1 MNVARLVGMDTRPRA
16 WGWVGRLQPRTFDRL
31 LVGMLLLVGLINAF
45 LDLRFAERELRLP
58 LGAPTGMAIPFFVG
72 LALLLVQVVP
82 LLWRRSHP
90 SLVLL
95 LVAAAFGARVLLSF
109 NPGIAGFGLLV
120 AMYSVAAYEVGV
132 RRLFFLVVA
141 GAGFVAGFVVFGVTG
156 NPRSFAITVPSLF
169 FVAAWLI
176 GDYLQTRRAYVSQ
189 LEERAAR
196 LERERDQDR
205 RLAAD
210 EERTRI
216 ARELHDVVAHDVSVI
231 AIQAG
236 AARAVQSTRP
246 EAAAQALGL
255 IETTARETLIE
266 LNRLLGVLRGG
277 NGATADR
284 RPQPGIGQLP
294 GLVEELRAA
303 GLEVDA
309 RVEGETRPLP
319 PAIDLSAYR
328 IVQEA
333 TTNVLKHARAR
344 RVDIRVQYTETMLAL
359 DIRDDGPGNGAD
371 PASSSGHGL
380 IGMRERVA
388 LFGGRLHAG
397 RNRAGGFSVHARL
410 PLDQNLPSPSEPQI
424 PPPLGEGRVGA

>member
-1 MNVARLVGMDTRPRA
+1 METRPRA
-16 WGWVGRLQPRTFDRL
+16 WGWIGRLQPRTFDRL
-31 LVGMLLLVGLINAF
+31 LVGVLLLLGLINTL
-45 LDLRFAERELRLP
+45 LDLRFADRGLRLP
-58 LGAPTGMAIPFFVG
+58 SGAPAGTAILIFVG
-72 LALLLVQVVP
+72 LALLLLQVVP

-90 SLVLL
+90 SFVLL
-95 LVAAAFGARVLLSF
+95 LVAGAFGARVLLGF

-132 RRLFFLVVA
+132 RRVFFLVVA
-141 GAGFVAGFVVFGVTG
+141 GLGFVAGFVAFVITG
-156 NPRSFAITVPSLF
+156 NPRSFAITVPSVF

-176 GDYLQTRRAYVSQ
+176 GDYLRTRRAYVAQ

-205 RLAAD
+205 QLAAD
-210 EERTRI
+210 EERSRI

-236 AARAVQSTRP
+236 AARAVQATRP

-266 LNRLLGVLRGG
+266 LNRLLGVLRGS
-277 NGATADR
+277 NGASPDR
-284 RPQPGIGQLP
+284 SPQPGIGQLA

-309 RVEGETRPLP
+309 RVDGEPRSLP
-319 PAIDLSAYR
+319 PALDLSAYR

-333 TTNVLKHARAR
+333 TTNVLKHAGAR
-344 RVDIRVQYTETMLAL
+344 RVDIRVHYTETMLAL
-359 DIRDDGPGNGAD
+359 DVRDDGAGDGSD
-371 PASSSGHGL
+371 SASSSGHGL

-388 LFGGRLHAG
+388 VFGGELRAG
-397 RNRAGGFSVHARL
+397 RDPAGGFSVHARL
-410 PLDQNLPSPSEPQI
+410 PIDSTHSP
-424 PPPLGEGRVGA
+424 LRGEGRGGG

>member
-1 MNVARLVGMDTRPRA
+1 MDTRPRA
-16 WGWVGRLQPRTFDRL
+16 WGWIGRLQPRTFDRL
-31 LVGMLLLVGLINAF
+31 LVGFLLAIGLINAI
-45 LDLRFAERELRLP
+45 LDLRFAERELPFP
-58 LGAPTGMAIPFFVG
+58 LGAPTGMAIPFLVG
-72 LALLLVQVVP
+72 FALLLVQVFP

-95 LVAAAFGARVLLSF
+95 LVAAAFAARVLLGF

-120 AMYSVAAYEVGV
+120 AMYSVAAYDVGV
-132 RRLFFLVVA
+132 RRLLFLLVA
-141 GAGFVAGFVVFGVTG
+141 GVGFIAGFVAFAVTG
-156 NPRSFAITVPSLF
+156 NPRSFAITVPSLI

-176 GDYLQTRRAYVSQ
+176 GDYLRTRRAYVSQ

-236 AARAVQSTRP
+236 AARAVQSTKP

-266 LNRLLGVLRGG
+266 LNRLLGVLRSG
-277 NGATADR
+277 NGATPDR
-284 RPQPGIGQLP
+284 SPQPGIGQLAS
-294 GLVEELRAA
+294 LVEGLRAA
-303 GLEVDA
+303 GLVVDA
-309 RVEGETRPLP
+309 RVDGEPQPLP
-319 PAIDLSAYR
+319 PAVDLSAYR

-344 RVDIRVQYTETMLAL
+344 RVDIRVHYTAAMLAL
-359 DIRDDGPGNGAD
+359 DIRDDGPGDGTD
-371 PASSSGHGL
+371 SASSSGHGL

-388 LFGGRLHAG
+388 LFGGELRAG
-397 RNRAGGFSVHARL
+397 RDPAGGFSVHARL
-410 PLDQNLPSPSEPQI
+410 PLDQNP
-424 PPPLGEGRVGA
+424 

>member
-1 MNVARLVGMDTRPRA
+1 VETGARG
-16 WGWVGRLQPRTFDRL
+16 WGWIGRLQPRTFDRL
-31 LVGMLLLVGLINAF
+31 LVGVLLLFGLVNAL
-45 LDLRFAERELRLP
+45 LDLRFAEREP
-58 LGAPTGMAIPFFVG
+58 AYPFGRSSGLAVSVVVG
-72 LALLLVQVVP
+72 LALLLVQVLP
-82 LLWRRSHP
+82 LLWRRRYP
-90 SLVLL
+90 SVVLL
-95 LVAAAFGARVLLSF
+95 LVGGAFAARVLLGFS
-109 NPGIAGFGLLV
+109 PGIAGFGLLV
-120 AMYSVAAYEVGV
+120 AMYSVAAYEVRA
-132 RRLFFLVVA
+132 RRVVFLVVA
-141 GAGFVAGFVVFGVTG
+141 GLGFIAGFIIFGVTG

-176 GDYLQTRRAYVSQ
+176 GDYLRTRRAYVAQ

-236 AARAVQSTRP
+236 AARAVQASKP

-277 NGATADR
+277 NGASPDR
-284 RPQPGIGQLP
+284 SPQPGISQLA
-294 GLVEELRAA
+294 GLVEKLRAA

-309 RVEGETRPLP
+309 RVEGESRPLP
-319 PAIDLSAYR
+319 PALDLSAYR
-328 IVQEA
+328 ILQEA

-344 RVDIRVQYTETMLAL
+344 RVDIRVQYAEGMLAL
-359 DIRDDGPGNGAD
+359 DVRDDGAGDWQSFN
-371 PASSSGHGL
+371 SSSGHGL
-380 IGMRERVA
+380 IGMQERVA
-388 LFGGRLHAG
+388 LFGGQFRAG
-397 RNRAGGFSVHARL
+397 RDPAGGFSVHARL
-410 PLDQNLPSPSEPQI
+410 PLEPA
-424 PPPLGEGRVGA
+424 P

>member
-1 MNVARLVGMDTRPRA
+1 MASLAPRILSRLDVATLVGMGTRPRG
-16 WGWVGRLQPRTFDRL
+16 WGWIGRLHPRTFDRL
-31 LVGMLLLVGLINAF
+31 LVCILFLLGLTSF
-45 LDLRFAERELRLP
+45 LDLRFGDPRLP
-58 LGAPTGMAIPFFVG
+58 LGNPGGLSNALVVG
-72 LALLLVQVVP
+72 LVLLLIQVIP

-95 LVAAAFGARVLLSF
+95 VVAGAFGAKILLGF
-109 NPGIAGFGLLV
+109 NPGVAGIGLLV
-120 AMYSVAAYEVGV
+120 AMYSVAAYDVGA
-132 RRLFFLVVA
+132 RRLFFLVIA
-141 GAGFVAGFVVFGVTG
+141 GLGFVAGFVVFGVTG
-156 NPRSFAITVPSLF
+156 NPRSFAVTVPSLF

-176 GDYLQTRRAYVSQ
+176 GDYLRTRRAYVAQ

-196 LERERDQDR
+196 LERARDQDR

-236 AARAVQSTRP
+236 AARAVHATKP

-255 IETTARETLIE
+255 IETTARETLVE
-266 LNRLLGVLRGG
+266 LNRLLGVLRSG
-277 NGATADR
+277 NGASPDR
-284 RPQPGIGQLP
+284 SPQPGIGQLA
-294 GLVEELRAA
+294 GLVEGLRAA

-309 RVEGETRPLP
+309 RVDGEPRPLP
-319 PAIDLSAYR
+319 PAADLSAYR

-344 RVDIRVQYTETMLAL
+344 RVDIRVRYAETMLGL
-359 DIRDDGPGNGAD
+359 DIRDDGAGDGGD

-388 LFGGRLHAG
+388 LFGGKFHAG
-397 RNRAGGFSVHARL
+397 RSRAGGFSVHARL
-410 PLDQNLPSPSEPQI
+410 NIPSPS
-424 PPPLGEGRVGA
+424 GGAW

>member
-1 MNVARLVGMDTRPRA
+1 METRPRG
-16 WGWVGRLQPRTFDRL
+16 WGWIARLQPRIFDRL
-31 LVGMLLLVGLINAF
+31 LVGFLLSFGLINAI
-45 LDLRFAERELRLP
+45 LDLRFAERELRFP
-58 LGAPTGMAIPFFVG
+58 LGAPTGMAIPFLIG

-90 SLVLL
+90 SVVLL
-95 LVAAAFGARVLLSF
+95 LVAAAFAARVLLGF

-120 AMYSVAAYEVGV
+120 AMYSVAAYEWGV
-132 RRLFFLVVA
+132 RRLVFLVVA
-141 GAGFVAGFVVFGVTG
+141 GLGFIAGFVVFGVTG

-176 GDYLQTRRAYVSQ
+176 GDYLRTRRAYVAQ

-236 AARAVQSTRP
+236 AARAVQATRP

-266 LNRLLGVLRGG
+266 LNRLLGVLRAN

-284 RPQPGIGQLP
+284 RPQPGISQLP

-309 RVEGETRPLP
+309 RVEGEARPLS
-319 PAIDLSAYR
+319 PAVDLSAYR
-328 IVQEA
+328 ILQEA

-344 RVDIRVQYTETMLAL
+344 RVDIRVRYAETMLAL
-359 DIRDDGPGNGAD
+359 DVRDDGAGDGRD
-371 PASSSGHGL
+371 PAASSGHGL
-380 IGMRERVA
+380 IGMRERVT
-388 LFGGRLHAG
+388 LFGGKLHAG

-410 PLDQNLPSPSEPQI
+410 PLTPSPDA
-424 PPPLGEGRVGA
+424 G

>member
-1 MNVARLVGMDTRPRA
+1 
-16 WGWVGRLQPRTFDRL
+16 LQPRTFDRL
-31 LVGMLLLVGLINAF
+31 LVGVLLLFGLINAL
-45 LDLRFAERELRLP
+45 LDLRFAEREP
-58 LGAPTGMAIPFFVG
+58 AYPFGRPPGLAVSVVVG
-72 LALLLVQVVP
+72 LALLLVQVLP

-95 LVAAAFGARVLLSF
+95 LVGGAFAARVLLGFS
-109 NPGIAGFGLLV
+109 PGIAGFGLLV
-120 AMYSVAAYEVGV
+120 AMYSVAAYEVRA
-132 RRLFFLVVA
+132 RRLVFLVAA
-141 GAGFVAGFVVFGVTG
+141 GLGFVAGFIVFGVTG

-176 GDYLQTRRAYVSQ
+176 GDYLRTRRAYVAQ

-236 AARAVQSTRP
+236 AARAVQASKP

-277 NGATADR
+277 NGATPDR
-284 RPQPGIGQLP
+284 SPQPGIGQLA
-294 GLVEELRAA
+294 GLVEQLRAA

-309 RVEGETRPLP
+309 RVEGEAGPLP
-319 PAIDLSAYR
+319 PALDLSAYR
-328 IVQEA
+328 ILQEA

-344 RVDIRVQYTETMLAL
+344 RIDIRVRYSETMLAL
-359 DIRDDGPGNGAD
+359 DIRDDGAGDSRNVN
-371 PASSSGHGL
+371 SSSGHGL

-388 LFGGRLHAG
+388 LFGGKFHAG

-410 PLDQNLPSPSEPQI
+410 PLKPAP
-424 PPPLGEGRVGA
+424 

>member
-1 MNVARLVGMDTRPRA
+1 VETGARG
-16 WGWVGRLQPRTFDRL
+16 WGWIGRLRPRTFDRV
-31 LVGMLLLVGLINAF
+31 LVVGLF
-45 LDLRFAERELRLP
+45 LIGLTSFIDLRLGDRPLP
-58 LGAPTGMAIPFFVG
+58 LPGRIPGGAVSVVIIG
-72 LALLLVQVVP
+72 LVLLLVQVIP

-95 LVAAAFGARVLLSF
+95 LVAGAFAARELVGF
-109 NPGIAGFGLLV
+109 NAGIAGLGLLV
-120 AMYSVAAYEVGV
+120 AMYSVAAYEQRA

-141 GAGFVAGFVVFGVTG
+141 GLGFVAGFVVFGVTG

-176 GDYLQTRRAYVSQ
+176 GDYLRTRRAYVGQ

-236 AARAVQSTRP
+236 AARSVQASKP
-246 EAAAQALGL
+246 EAAAKALGL

-266 LNRLLGVLRGG
+266 LNRLLGVLRGS

-284 RPQPGIGQLP
+284 SPQPGIGQLA

-309 RVEGETRPLP
+309 RVDGEAGPLP
-319 PAIDLSAYR
+319 PALDLSAYR
-328 IVQEA
+328 ILQEA

-344 RVDIRVQYTETMLAL
+344 RVDIRVHYSPTMLAL
-359 DIRDDGPGNGAD
+359 DVRDDGAGHGAD
-371 PASSSGHGL
+371 PASSAGHGL

-388 LFGGRLHAG
+388 LFGGELRAG
-397 RNRAGGFSVHARL
+397 RDPAGGFSVHARL
-410 PLDQNLPSPSEPQI
+410 PIDSS
-424 PPPLGEGRVGA
+424 GR

>member
-1 MNVARLVGMDTRPRA
+1 MDTRPRA
-16 WGWVGRLQPRTFDRL
+16 WAWIGRLHPRMFDRL
-31 LVGMLLLVGLINAF
+31 LVGVLFLLGLTSF
-45 LDLRFAERELRLP
+45 LELRFGDRSLP
-58 LGAPTGMAIPFFVG
+58 LGIPGGLGSAIFIG
-72 LALLLVQVVP
+72 LVLLLLQVAP

-95 LVAAAFGARVLLSF
+95 VVAAAFGLKILLGF
-109 NPGIAGFGLLV
+109 NPGIAGVGLLV
-120 AMYSVAAYEVGV
+120 AMYSVAAYEFGV
-132 RRLFFLVVA
+132 RRLVFLVAA
-141 GAGFVAGFVVFGVTG
+141 GLFFVAGFVVFGVTG

-169 FVAAWLI
+169 FVTAWLI
-176 GDYLQTRRAYVSQ
+176 GDYLRTRRAYVAQ
-189 LEERAAR
+189 LEDRAAR

-236 AARAVQSTRP
+236 AARAVQATRP

-255 IETTARETLIE
+255 IETTARDTLIE
-266 LNRLLGVLRGG
+266 LNRLLGVLRAS
-277 NGATADR
+277 NGAAPDR
-284 RPQPGIGQLP
+284 RPQPGIGQLA

-309 RVEGETRPLP
+309 RVEGEARPLP
-319 PAIDLSAYR
+319 PAVDLSAYR

-344 RVDIRVQYTETMLAL
+344 RVDIRVHYAETMLAL
-359 DIRDDGPGNGAD
+359 DIRDDGADNGAD

-388 LFGGRLHAG
+388 LFGGELRAG
-397 RNRAGGFSVHARL
+397 RNPAGGFSVHARL
-410 PLDQNLPSPSEPQI
+410 PLEIPSPSNTPS
-424 PPPLGEGRVGA
+424 PLAGEGRGGG

>member
-1 MNVARLVGMDTRPRA
+1 MASFARRIRRRRDVVTLVAMETRPRG
-16 WGWVGRLQPRTFDRL
+16 WGWIGRLQPRIFDRL
-31 LVGMLLLVGLINAF
+31 LVGFLLSIGLINAI
-45 LDLRFAERELRLP
+45 LDLRFAERELRFP
-58 LGAPTGMAIPFFVG
+58 LGAPTGMAIPFLVG

-90 SLVLL
+90 SVVLL
-95 LVAAAFGARVLLSF
+95 LVAAAFAARVLLGF

-120 AMYSVAAYEVGV
+120 AMYSVAAYEWGV
-132 RRLFFLVVA
+132 RRLVFLVVA
-141 GAGFVAGFVVFGVTG
+141 GMGFIAGFVVFGVTG

-176 GDYLQTRRAYVSQ
+176 GDYLRTRRAYVAQ

-236 AARAVQSTRP
+236 AARAVQATRP

-266 LNRLLGVLRGG
+266 LNRLLGVLRAN

-284 RPQPGIGQLP
+284 RPQPGISQLP

-309 RVEGETRPLP
+309 RVEGEARPLS
-319 PAIDLSAYR
+319 PAVDLSAYR
-328 IVQEA
+328 ILQEA

-344 RVDIRVQYTETMLAL
+344 RVDIRVRYAETMLAL
-359 DIRDDGPGNGAD
+359 DVRDDGAGDGRD
-371 PASSSGHGL
+371 PTASSGHGL

-388 LFGGRLHAG
+388 LFGGKLHAG

-410 PLDQNLPSPSEPQI
+410 PLTPSPDA
-424 PPPLGEGRVGA
+424 G

>member
-1 MNVARLVGMDTRPRA
+1 MEAPTRA
-16 WGWVGRLQPRTFDRL
+16 WGWVGRLRPRTFDRL
-31 LVGMLLLVGLINAF
+31 LVAILFLLGLTSF
-45 LDLRFAERELRLP
+45 VDLRFGDRPLP
-58 LGAPTGMAIPFFVG
+58 LPVGTPGGAVTVVMVG
-72 LALLLVQVVP
+72 LLLLLLQVVP
-82 LLWRRSHP
+82 LLWRRRYP

-95 LVAAAFGARVLLSF
+95 LVAVAFGAKVLLGF
-109 NPGIAGFGLLV
+109 NPGVAGLGLLV
-120 AMYSVAAYEVGV
+120 AMYSVAAYEVGA
-132 RRLFFLVVA
+132 RRLVFLVVA
-141 GAGFVAGFVVFGVTG
+141 GLGFVAGFVVFGVTG

-176 GDYLQTRRAYVSQ
+176 GDYLRTRRAYVAQ

-236 AARAVQSTRP
+236 AARAVQLSKP
-246 EAAAQALGL
+246 EAAAKALGL

-266 LNRLLGVLRGG
+266 LNRLLGVLRSS
-277 NGATADR
+277 NGATPDR
-284 RPQPGIGQLP
+284 SPQPGIDQLP

-309 RVEGETRPLP
+309 RVDGAAQPLP
-319 PAIDLSAYR
+319 PALDLSAYR
-328 IVQEA
+328 ILQEA
-333 TTNVLKHARAR
+333 TTNVLKHARAH
-344 RVDIRVQYTETMLAL
+344 RVDIRIHYSATMLAL
-359 DIRDDGPGNGAD
+359 DVRDDGAGGGAD
-371 PASSSGHGL
+371 PAASSGHGL

-388 LFGGRLHAG
+388 LFGGKLHAG

-410 PLDQNLPSPSEPQI
+410 PLQPTP
-424 PPPLGEGRVGA
+424 

>member
-1 MNVARLVGMDTRPRA
+1 MEAPTRA
-16 WGWVGRLQPRTFDRL
+16 WGWVGRLRPRTFDRL
-31 LVGMLLLVGLINAF
+31 LVAILFLLGLTSFI
-45 LDLRFAERELRLP
+45 DLRFGDRPLP
-58 LGAPTGMAIPFFVG
+58 LPVGTPGGAVTVVMVG
-72 LALLLVQVVP
+72 LLLLLLQVVP
-82 LLWRRSHP
+82 LLWRRRYP

-95 LVAAAFGARVLLSF
+95 LVAVAFGAKVLLGF
-109 NPGIAGFGLLV
+109 NPGVAGLGLLV
-120 AMYSVAAYEVGV
+120 AMYSVAAYEVGA
-132 RRLFFLVVA
+132 RRLVFLVVA
-141 GAGFVAGFVVFGVTG
+141 GLGFVAGFVVFGVTG

-176 GDYLQTRRAYVSQ
+176 GDYLRTRRAYVAQ

-236 AARAVQSTRP
+236 AARAVQLSKP
-246 EAAAQALGL
+246 EAAAKALGL

-266 LNRLLGVLRGG
+266 LNRLLGVLRSS
-277 NGATADR
+277 NGATPDR
-284 RPQPGIGQLP
+284 SPQPGIDQLP

-309 RVEGETRPLP
+309 RVDGAAQPLP
-319 PAIDLSAYR
+319 PALDLSAYR
-328 IVQEA
+328 ILQEA
-333 TTNVLKHARAR
+333 TTNVLKHARAH
-344 RVDIRVQYTETMLAL
+344 RVDIRIHYSATMLAL
-359 DIRDDGPGNGAD
+359 DVRDDGAGGGAD
-371 PASSSGHGL
+371 PAASSGHGL

-388 LFGGRLHAG
+388 LFGGKLHAG

-410 PLDQNLPSPSEPQI
+410 PLQPTP
-424 PPPLGEGRVGA
+424 

>member
-1 MNVARLVGMDTRPRA
+1 MDVVTLVAMGTRPSG
-16 WGWVGRLQPRTFDRL
+16 WGWIGRLQPRTFDRL
-31 LVGMLLLVGLINAF
+31 LVGFLLLVGLINAI
-45 LDLRFAERELRLP
+45 LDLRFAERDRFQF
-58 LGAPTGMAIPFFVG
+58 GSPTGLAIPFLVG
-72 LALLLVQVVP
+72 FALLLVQVVP

-95 LVAAAFGARVLLSF
+95 LVAAAFAARLLLGF

-120 AMYSVAAYEVGV
+120 AMYSVAAYEDRA
-132 RRLFFLVVA
+132 RRLFFLVAA
-141 GAGFVAGFVVFGVTG
+141 GVGFGAGFVVFAVTG
-156 NPRSFAITVPSLF
+156 NPRSFAITVPSLI

-176 GDYLQTRRAYVSQ
+176 GDYLRTRRAYVAE

-236 AARAVQSTRP
+236 AARAVQATRP

-266 LNRLLGVLRGG
+266 LNRLLGVLRSG
-277 NGATADR
+277 NGATPDR
-284 RPQPGIGQLP
+284 SPQPGIGQLST
-294 GLVEELRAA
+294 LVEGLRAA

-309 RVEGETRPLP
+309 RVDGEPRPLP
-319 PAIDLSAYR
+319 PAVDLSAYR

-344 RVDIRVQYTETMLAL
+344 RVDIRVHYSETMLGL
-359 DIRDDGPGNGAD
+359 DIRDDGAGDESD
-371 PASSSGHGL
+371 PAASSGHGL

-388 LFGGRLHAG
+388 LFGGKFHAG

-410 PLDQNLPSPSEPQI
+410 NIPSPSGGGQ
-424 PPPLGEGRVGA
+424 GGG

>member
-1 MNVARLVGMDTRPRA
+1 VETGARG
-16 WGWVGRLQPRTFDRL
+16 WGWIGRLQPRTFDRL
-31 LVGMLLLVGLINAF
+31 LVGFLLSIGLINAI
-45 LDLRFAERELRLP
+45 LDLRFAERVLRFP
-58 LGAPTGMAIPFFVG
+58 LGAPTGMAIPFLVG
-72 LALLLVQVVP
+72 LSLLLVQVVP

-95 LVAAAFGARVLLSF
+95 LVAGAFGARVLLGF

-120 AMYSVAAYEVGV
+120 AMYSVAAYEVGA
-132 RRLFFLVVA
+132 RRVFFLIVA
-141 GAGFVAGFVVFGVTG
+141 GLGFVAGFVVFGVTG
-156 NPRSFAITVPSLF
+156 NPRSFAVTVPGLF

-176 GDYLQTRRAYVSQ
+176 GDYLRTRRAYVAQ

-236 AARAVQSTRP
+236 AARAVQASKP

-277 NGATADR
+277 NGAMPDR
-284 RPQPGIGQLP
+284 SPQPGIGQLA

-309 RVEGETRPLP
+309 RVEGKAEPLP
-319 PAIDLSAYR
+319 PALDLSAYR
-328 IVQEA
+328 ILQEA

-344 RVDIRVQYTETMLAL
+344 RVDIRVHYTGTMLAL
-359 DIRDDGPGNGAD
+359 DVRDDGAGDGTD

-388 LFGGRLHAG
+388 LFGGTLRAG
-397 RNRAGGFSVHARL
+397 RDPTGGFSVHARL
-410 PLDQNLPSPSEPQI
+410 PLTPSP
-424 PPPLGEGRVGA
+424 LAGDGG

>member
-1 MNVARLVGMDTRPRA
+1 MEMRPPG
-16 WGWVGRLQPRTFDRL
+16 WGWIGRLKPQTFDRL
-31 LVGMLLLVGLINAF
+31 LVGVLLLLGLTTF
-45 LDLRFAERELRLP
+45 VDVRFADQRLGFAP
-58 LGAPTGMAIPFFVG
+58 GTPIGIAVIVVFGLG
-72 LALLLVQVVP
+72 LWLLQIVP

-95 LVAAAFGARVLLSF
+95 LVAAAFGAKVLLGF
-109 NPGIAGFGLLV
+109 NPGIAGLGLLI
-120 AMYSVAAYEVGV
+120 AMYSVAAYEVRA
-132 RRLFFLVVA
+132 RRLVFLVVA
-141 GAGFVAGFVVFGVTG
+141 GLGFLAGFVVFGVTG

-176 GDYLQTRRAYVSQ
+176 GDYLRTRRAYVAQ

-210 EERTRI
+210 DERTRI

-236 AARAVQSTRP
+236 AARAVHATRP

-266 LNRLLGVLRGG
+266 LNRLLGVLRGS
-277 NGATADR
+277 NGGTPDR
-284 RPQPGIGQLP
+284 SPQPGIGQLA
-294 GLVEELRAA
+294 GLVEGLRAA

-309 RVEGETRPLP
+309 RVDGEPRTLP
-319 PAIDLSAYR
+319 PAVDLSAYR

-333 TTNVLKHARAR
+333 TTNVLKHSRAR
-344 RVDIRVQYTETMLAL
+344 RVDIRVHYSEAMLAL
-359 DIRDDGPGNGAD
+359 DIRDDGPGDGGDEAT
-371 PASSSGHGL
+371 SSGHGL

-388 LFGGRLHAG
+388 LFGGELRAG
-397 RNRAGGFSVHARL
+397 RDPAGGFSIHARL
-410 PLDQNLPSPSEPQI
+410 PLTPSP
-424 PPPLGEGRVGA
+424 LAGEGRGEG

>member
-1 MNVARLVGMDTRPRA
+1 METRPRG
-16 WGWVGRLQPRTFDRL
+16 WGWIGRLKPSTFDRL
-31 LVGMLLLVGLINAF
+31 LVGVLLFIGLINAL
-45 LDLRFAERELRLP
+45 LDLRFAERAFRFP
-58 LGAPTGMAIPFFVG
+58 LGAPTGTAIPFLVG

-95 LVAAAFGARVLLSF
+95 FVAGAFGARVLLGF

-120 AMYSVAAYEVGV
+120 AMYSVAAYEVGA
-132 RRLFFLVVA
+132 RRVFFLIVA
-141 GAGFVAGFVVFGVTG
+141 GLGFVAGFVVFGVTG

-169 FVAAWLI
+169 FAAAWLI
-176 GDYLQTRRAYVSQ
+176 GDYLRTRRAYVAQ

-236 AARAVQSTRP
+236 AARSVQASRP
-246 EAAAQALGL
+246 EAAAQALSL

-266 LNRLLGVLRGG
+266 LNRLLGVLRGS
-277 NGATADR
+277 NGAAPER
-284 RPQPGIGQLP
+284 NPQPGIAQLP
-294 GLVEELRAA
+294 LLVEELRAA

-309 RVEGETRPLP
+309 RVDGDPRPLP
-319 PAIDLSAYR
+319 PAVDLSAYR

-344 RVDIRVQYTETMLAL
+344 HVDIRVHYTEAMLAL
-359 DIRDDGPGNGAD
+359 DIRDDGPGDGGD
-371 PASSSGHGL
+371 ESTSSGHGL
-380 IGMRERVA
+380 IGMRERVV
-388 LFGGRLHAG
+388 LFGGEFRAG
-397 RNRAGGFSVHARL
+397 RDPAGGFSVHARL
-410 PLDQNLPSPSEPQI
+410 PLKPST
-424 PPPLGEGRVGA
+424 

>member
-1 MNVARLVGMDTRPRA
+1 METRPRG
-16 WGWVGRLQPRTFDRL
+16 WGWIGRLKPSTFDRL
-31 LVGMLLLVGLINAF
+31 LVGVLLFIGLINAL
-45 LDLRFAERELRLP
+45 LDLRFAERAFRFP
-58 LGAPTGMAIPFFVG
+58 LGAPTGTAIPFLVG

-95 LVAAAFGARVLLSF
+95 FVAGAFGARVLLGF

-120 AMYSVAAYEVGV
+120 AMYSVAAYEVGA
-132 RRLFFLVVA
+132 RRVFFLIVA
-141 GAGFVAGFVVFGVTG
+141 GLGFVAGFVVFGVTG

-169 FVAAWLI
+169 FAAAWLI
-176 GDYLQTRRAYVSQ
+176 GDYLRTRRAYVAQ

-236 AARAVQSTRP
+236 AARSVQAARP

-266 LNRLLGVLRGG
+266 LNRLLGVLRRS
-277 NGATADR
+277 NGAALER
-284 RPQPGIGQLP
+284 NPQPGIAQLP
-294 GLVEELRAA
+294 LLVEELRAA

-309 RVEGETRPLP
+309 RIMGEARPLP
-319 PAIDLSAYR
+319 PALDLSAYR
-328 IVQEA
+328 ILQEA

-344 RVDIRVQYTETMLAL
+344 RVDIRVQYAETMLAL
-359 DIRDDGPGNGAD
+359 DVRDDGAGDGGDPG
-371 PASSSGHGL
+371 SSSGHGL

-388 LFGGRLHAG
+388 LFGGELRAG
-397 RNRAGGFSVHARL
+397 RDPAGGFSVHARL
-410 PLDQNLPSPSEPQI
+410 PIESQS
-424 PPPLGEGRVGA
+424 

>member
-1 MNVARLVGMDTRPRA
+1 MGARG
-16 WGWVGRLQPRTFDRL
+16 WGWIGRLQPRTFDRL
-31 LVGMLLLVGLINAF
+31 LVGVLLLFGLINAL
-45 LDLRFAERELRLP
+45 LDLRLAEREPGYPFRAQSGL
-58 LGAPTGMAIPFFVG
+58 AISIVVG
-72 LALLLVQVVP
+72 LALLLVQVLP
-82 LLWRRSHP
+82 LLWRRRHP

-95 LVAAAFGARVLLSF
+95 LVGGAFGARVLLGFS
-109 NPGIAGFGLLV
+109 PGIAGFGLLV
-120 AMYSVAAYEVGV
+120 AMYSVAAYEVRA
-132 RRLFFLVVA
+132 RRLVFLVVA
-141 GAGFVAGFVVFGVTG
+141 GLGFVAGFVAFGVTG

-176 GDYLQTRRAYVSQ
+176 GDYLRTRRAYVTQ

-196 LERERDQDR
+196 MERERDQDR

-236 AARAVQSTRP
+236 AARAVQASKP

-277 NGATADR
+277 NGATPDR
-284 RPQPGIGQLP
+284 SPQPGIGQLSS
-294 GLVEELRAA
+294 LVEQLRAA

-309 RVEGETRPLP
+309 RVEGKAEPLP
-319 PAIDLSAYR
+319 PALDLSAYR
-328 IVQEA
+328 ILQEA

-344 RVDIRVQYTETMLAL
+344 RVDIRVRYSETTLAL
-359 DIRDDGPGNGAD
+359 DIRDDGAGDSGD

-388 LFGGRLHAG
+388 LFGGKLHAG

-410 PLDQNLPSPSEPQI
+410 PLEPG
-424 PPPLGEGRVGA
+424 P

>member
-1 MNVARLVGMDTRPRA
+1 METRPRG
-16 WGWVGRLQPRTFDRL
+16 WGWIGRLQPRIFDRL
-31 LVGMLLLVGLINAF
+31 LVGFLLSIGLINAI
-45 LDLRFAERELRLP
+45 LDLRFAERELRFP
-58 LGAPTGMAIPFFVG
+58 LGAPTGMAIPFLVG

-90 SLVLL
+90 SVVLL
-95 LVAAAFGARVLLSF
+95 LVAAAFAARVLLGF

-120 AMYSVAAYEVGV
+120 AMYSVAAYEWGV
-132 RRLFFLVVA
+132 RRLVFLVVA
-141 GAGFVAGFVVFGVTG
+141 GLGFIAGFVVFGVTG

-176 GDYLQTRRAYVSQ
+176 GDYLRTRRAYVAQ

-236 AARAVQSTRP
+236 AARAVQATRP

-266 LNRLLGVLRGG
+266 LNRLLGVLRAN

-284 RPQPGIGQLP
+284 RPQPGISQLP
-294 GLVEELRAA
+294 GLVEGLRAA

-309 RVEGETRPLP
+309 RVEGEARPLS
-319 PAIDLSAYR
+319 PAVDLSAYR
-328 IVQEA
+328 ILQEA

-344 RVDIRVQYTETMLAL
+344 RVDIRVRYAETMLAL
-359 DIRDDGPGNGAD
+359 DVRDDGAGDGRD
-371 PASSSGHGL
+371 PAASSGHGL

-388 LFGGRLHAG
+388 LFGGKLHAG

-410 PLDQNLPSPSEPQI
+410 PLT
-424 PPPLGEGRVGA
+424 PPDAG

>member
-1 MNVARLVGMDTRPRA
+1 VETGARG
-16 WGWVGRLQPRTFDRL
+16 WGWIGRLQPRTFDRL
-31 LVGMLLLVGLINAF
+31 LVGFLLSMGLINAI
-45 LDLRFAERELRLP
+45 LDLRFAERVLRFP
-58 LGAPTGMAIPFFVG
+58 LGAPTGMAIPFLVG
-72 LALLLVQVVP
+72 LSLLLVQVVP

-95 LVAAAFGARVLLSF
+95 LVAGAFGARVLLGF

-120 AMYSVAAYEVGV
+120 AMYSVAAYEVGA
-132 RRLFFLVVA
+132 RRLFFLIVA
-141 GAGFVAGFVVFGVTG
+141 GLGFVAGFVVFGVTG
-156 NPRSFAITVPSLF
+156 NPRSFAVTVPGLF

-176 GDYLQTRRAYVSQ
+176 GDYLRTRRAYVAQ

-236 AARAVQSTRP
+236 AARAVQASKP

-255 IETTARETLIE
+255 IETTARDTLIE

-277 NGATADR
+277 NGATPER
-284 RPQPGIGQLP
+284 SPQPGIGQLA

-309 RVEGETRPLP
+309 RVEGKAEPLP
-319 PAIDLSAYR
+319 PALDLSAYR
-328 IVQEA
+328 ILQEA

-344 RVDIRVQYTETMLAL
+344 RVDIRVHYTGTMLAL
-359 DIRDDGPGNGAD
+359 DVHDDGAGDGTD

-388 LFGGRLHAG
+388 LFGGQLSAG
-397 RNRAGGFSVHARL
+397 RDPAGGFSVHARL
-410 PLDQNLPSPSEPQI
+410 PLTHSP
-424 PPPLGEGRVGA
+424 LAGEGRGGG

>member
-1 MNVARLVGMDTRPRA
+1 MDTRPRA
-16 WGWVGRLQPRTFDRL
+16 WGWIGRLEPRTFDRV
-31 LVGMLLLVGLINAF
+31 LVGFLLSIGLINAV
-45 LDLRFAERELRLP
+45 LDLRVAEREPRFP
-58 LGAPTGMAIPFFVG
+58 LGAPTGMAFPFFVG

-95 LVAAAFGARVLLSF
+95 LIAAAFAARVLLGF

-120 AMYSVAAYEVGV
+120 AMYSVAAYEWGV

-141 GAGFVAGFVVFGVTG
+141 GLGFGAGFVVFAVTG

-176 GDYLQTRRAYVSQ
+176 GDYLRTRRAYVAQ

-236 AARAVQSTRP
+236 AARAVQATRP
-246 EAAAQALGL
+246 EAAGQALGL

-266 LNRLLGVLRGG
+266 LNRLLGVLRAS
-277 NGATADR
+277 NGAAAER
-284 RPQPGIGQLP
+284 RPQPGIGQLA

-309 RVEGETRPLP
+309 RVEGEARPLP
-319 PAIDLSAYR
+319 PAVDLSAYR

-333 TTNVLKHARAR
+333 TTNVLKHAHAR
-344 RVDIRVQYTETMLAL
+344 RVDIRVHYTETMLAV
-359 DIRDDGPGNGAD
+359 DVRDDGAGNGAD
-371 PASSSGHGL
+371 PTSSSGHGL

-388 LFGGRLHAG
+388 LFGGELRAG
-397 RNRAGGFSVHARL
+397 RNPAGGFSVHARL
-410 PLDQNLPSPSEPQI
+410 PLDITGPSDPNIPSASKAPSP
-424 PPPLGEGRVGA
+424 LADEG

>member
-1 MNVARLVGMDTRPRA
+1 LK
-16 WGWVGRLQPRTFDRL
+16 PRTFDRL
-31 LVGMLLLVGLINAF
+31 LVGFLLFSGLINAI
-45 LDLRFAERELRLP
+45 LDLRFGERELRFP
-58 LGAPTGMAIPFFVG
+58 LRAPTGLAIPFLVG

-82 LLWRRSHP
+82 LLWRRSRP

-95 LVAAAFGARVLLSF
+95 LVAAAFGARVLLGF
-109 NPGIAGFGLLV
+109 NPGIAGFGLIV
-120 AMYSVAAYEVGV
+120 AMYSVAAYEVGA
-132 RRLFFLVVA
+132 RREFFLIVA
-141 GAGFVAGFVVFGVTG
+141 GLGFGAGFVVFAVTG

-176 GDYLQTRRAYVSQ
+176 GDYLRTRRAYIAQ
-189 LEERAAR
+189 LEERTSR

-236 AARAVQSTRP
+236 AARAVQGTKP

-266 LNRLLGVLRGG
+266 LNRLLGVLRSG
-277 NGATADR
+277 NGATPDR
-284 RPQPGIGQLP
+284 NPQPGIGQLA
-294 GLVEELRAA
+294 GLVEGLRAA

-309 RVEGETRPLP
+309 RVDGKPRPLP
-319 PAIDLSAYR
+319 PAVDLSAYR
-328 IVQEA
+328 ILQEA

-344 RVDIRVQYTETMLAL
+344 RVDIRVHYTETMLAL
-359 DIRDDGPGNGAD
+359 DVRDDGPGDGTDA
-371 PASSSGHGL
+371 ATSSGHGL

-388 LFGGRLHAG
+388 LFGGKLVAG

-410 PLDQNLPSPSEPQI
+410 PLNTPSPSGGGQ
-424 PPPLGEGRVGA
+424 GGG

>member
-1 MNVARLVGMDTRPRA
+1 METGARG
-16 WGWVGRLQPRTFDRL
+16 WGWIGRLTPRTFDRL
-31 LVGMLLLVGLINAF
+31 LVAVLLFVGTINAL
-45 LDLRFAERELRLP
+45 LDLRFGERDPAYPFAARSGL
-58 LGAPTGMAIPFFVG
+58 AISIVVG
-72 LALLLVQVVP
+72 LSLLLVQVVP

-95 LVAAAFGARVLLSF
+95 LVGGAFGARVLLGFS
-109 NPGIAGFGLLV
+109 PGIAGFGLLV
-120 AMYSVAAYEVGV
+120 AMYSVAAYEMRA
-132 RRLFFLVVA
+132 RRLAFLVVA
-141 GAGFVAGFVVFGVTG
+141 GLGFVAGFVVFGVTG
-156 NPRSFAITVPSLF
+156 NPRSFAITIPSLF

-176 GDYLQTRRAYVSQ
+176 GDYLRTRRAYVAQ

-236 AARAVQSTRP
+236 AARAVQASKP

-277 NGATADR
+277 NGATPDR
-284 RPQPGIGQLP
+284 SPQPGIGQLA

-309 RVEGETRPLP
+309 RIEGEAEPLP
-319 PAIDLSAYR
+319 PALDLSAYR
-328 IVQEA
+328 ILQEA
-333 TTNVLKHARAR
+333 TTNVLKHARAH
-344 RVDIRVQYTETMLAL
+344 RVDIRVRYSETMLAL
-359 DIRDDGPGNGAD
+359 DIRDDGAGDGGD

-388 LFGGRLHAG
+388 LFGGKLHAG

-410 PLDQNLPSPSEPQI
+410 PLEPA
-424 PPPLGEGRVGA
+424 P

>member
-1 MNVARLVGMDTRPRA
+1 MDTRPRG
-16 WGWVGRLQPRTFDRL
+16 WGWIGRLPPRTFDRL
-31 LVGMLLLVGLINAF
+31 LVGVLFVLGLTTF
-45 LDLRFAERELRLP
+45 LDLRFADSSFRLP
-58 LGAPTGMAIPFFVG
+58 AEIPGGVATAILVG
-72 LALLLVQVVP
+72 LALLVLQVVP
-82 LLWRRSHP
+82 LLWRRRFP

-95 LVAAAFGARVLLSF
+95 LVAGAFGARVLLGF
-109 NPGIAGFGLLV
+109 NAGIAGLGLLV

-132 RRLFFLVVA
+132 RRLFFLIVA
-141 GAGFVAGFVVFGVTG
+141 GLGFVAGFVVFGVTG

-176 GDYLQTRRAYVSQ
+176 GDYLRTRRAYVAQ

-236 AARAVQSTRP
+236 AARAVQATRP

-255 IETTARETLIE
+255 IETTARDTLIE
-266 LNRLLGVLRGG
+266 LNRLLGVLRASS
-277 NGATADR
+277 GAAPDR
-284 RPQPGIGQLP
+284 RPQPGLGQLAS
-294 GLVEELRAA
+294 LVEELRAA

-309 RVEGETRPLP
+309 RVEGEARPLP
-319 PAIDLSAYR
+319 PAVDLSAYR
-328 IVQEA
+328 ILQEA

-344 RVDIRVQYTETMLAL
+344 RVDIRVHYAESMLAL
-359 DIRDDGPGNGAD
+359 DVRDDGAGNGVD
-371 PASSSGHGL
+371 PSSSSGHGL

-388 LFGGRLHAG
+388 LFGGELRAE
-397 RNRAGGFSVHARL
+397 RNPAGGFSVHARL
-410 PLDQNLPSPSEPQI
+410 PLTPSPLTGSDPSPVYGGGQ
-424 PPPLGEGRVGA
+424 GGG

>member
-1 MNVARLVGMDTRPRA
+1 MDTRPRG
-16 WGWVGRLQPRTFDRL
+16 WGWIGRLDPRTFDWL
-31 LVGMLLLVGLINAF
+31 LVGVLFLLGLTSFLELRFGDRQIPLGIPGGFGSAIIIGLVLLLF
-45 LDLRFAERELRLP
+45 
-58 LGAPTGMAIPFFVG
+58 
-72 LALLLVQVVP
+72 QVAP
-82 LLWRRSHP
+82 LLWRRSYP

-95 LVAAAFGARVLLSF
+95 VVAAAFGVKILLGF
-109 NPGIAGFGLLV
+109 NPGIAGLGLLV
-120 AMYSVAAYEVGV
+120 AMYSVAAYEFGV
-132 RRLFFLVVA
+132 RRLVFLSIA
-141 GAGFVAGFVVFGVTG
+141 GLSFIAGFILFGVTG
-156 NPRSFAITVPSLF
+156 NPRSFAITIPSLF

-176 GDYLQTRRAYVSQ
+176 GDYLRTRRAYVAQ

-236 AARAVQSTRP
+236 AARAVQATRP

-266 LNRLLGVLRGG
+266 LNRLLGVLRGN
-277 NGATADR
+277 NGAAPDR
-284 RPQPGIGQLP
+284 RPQPGIGQLA

-309 RVEGETRPLP
+309 RVDGEARPLP
-319 PAIDLSAYR
+319 PAVDLSAYR

-333 TTNVLKHARAR
+333 TTNVLKHAHAR
-344 RVDIRVQYTETMLAL
+344 RVDIRVHYAETMLAL
-359 DIRDDGPGNGAD
+359 DIRDDGVGNGAD
-371 PASSSGHGL
+371 PVSAAGHGL

-388 LFGGRLHAG
+388 LFGGELRAG
-397 RNRAGGFSVHARL
+397 RNPAGGFSVHARL
-410 PLDQNLPSPSEPQI
+410 PLDIPSPSNTASPVT
-424 PPPLGEGRVGA
+424 GDAG

>member
-1 MNVARLVGMDTRPRA
+1 METGARG
-16 WGWVGRLQPRTFDRL
+16 WGWIGRLQPRTFDRL
-31 LVGMLLLVGLINAF
+31 LVAILFLLGLTGFI
-45 LDLRFAERELRLP
+45 DLRFGDRPLP
-58 LGAPTGMAIPFFVG
+58 LPVGTPGGVVTVIVVG
-72 LALLLVQVVP
+72 LLLLLLQVVP
-82 LLWRRSHP
+82 LLWRRRYP

-95 LVAAAFGARVLLSF
+95 LVAVAFGAKVLLGF
-109 NPGIAGFGLLV
+109 NPGIAGLGLLV
-120 AMYSVAAYEVGV
+120 AMYSVAAYEVGA
-132 RRLFFLVVA
+132 RRLVSLVIA
-141 GAGFVAGFVVFGVTG
+141 GVGFVAGFVVFGVTG

-176 GDYLQTRRAYVSQ
+176 GDYLRTRRAYVAQ

-236 AARAVQSTRP
+236 AARAVQLSKP
-246 EAAAQALGL
+246 DAAAKALGL

-266 LNRLLGVLRGG
+266 LNRLLGVLRSS
-277 NGATADR
+277 NGATPDR
-284 RPQPGIGQLP
+284 SPQPGIGQLA

-309 RVEGETRPLP
+309 RVDGEAQPLP
-319 PAIDLSAYR
+319 PALDLSAYR
-328 IVQEA
+328 ILQEA

-344 RVDIRVQYTETMLAL
+344 RVDIRIHYSPTMLAL
-359 DIRDDGPGNGAD
+359 DVRDDGASGGAD

-388 LFGGRLHAG
+388 LFGGQLRAG
-397 RNRAGGFSVHARL
+397 RDPAGGFSVHARL
-410 PLDQNLPSPSEPQI
+410 PIELPS
-424 PPPLGEGRVGA
+424 

>member
-1 MNVARLVGMDTRPRA
+1 VETGARG
-16 WGWVGRLQPRTFDRL
+16 WGWIGRLQPRTFDRL
-31 LVGMLLLVGLINAF
+31 LVGVLLLFGLINAI
-45 LDLRFAERELRLP
+45 LDLRLAEREPGYPFRAQSGL
-58 LGAPTGMAIPFFVG
+58 AISVAVG
-72 LALLLVQVVP
+72 LALLLVQVLP

-95 LVAAAFGARVLLSF
+95 LVGGAFGARVLLGFS
-109 NPGIAGFGLLV
+109 PGIAGFGLLV
-120 AMYSVAAYEVGV
+120 AMYSVAAYEARA
-132 RRLFFLVVA
+132 RRLAFLVVA
-141 GAGFVAGFVVFGVTG
+141 GLGFVAGFVVFGVTG

-176 GDYLQTRRAYVSQ
+176 GDYLRTRRAYVAQ
-189 LEERAAR
+189 LEDRAAR

-236 AARAVQSTRP
+236 AARAVQASKP

-255 IETTARETLIE
+255 IETTARGTLIE

-277 NGATADR
+277 NGATPDR
-284 RPQPGIGQLP
+284 SPQPGIGQLS

-309 RVEGETRPLP
+309 RVEGKAEPLP
-319 PAIDLSAYR
+319 PALDLSAYR
-328 IVQEA
+328 ILQEA

-344 RVDIRVQYTETMLAL
+344 RVDIRVRYSETALAL
-359 DIRDDGPGNGAD
+359 DIRDDGAGDGGD
-371 PASSSGHGL
+371 PASSLGHGL

-388 LFGGRLHAG
+388 LFGGKLHTG

-410 PLDQNLPSPSEPQI
+410 PLEPG
-424 PPPLGEGRVGA
+424 P

>member
-1 MNVARLVGMDTRPRA
+1 METGARG
-16 WGWVGRLQPRTFDRL
+16 WGWIGRLQPRTFDRL
-31 LVGMLLLVGLINAF
+31 LVGVLLLFGLINAL
-45 LDLRFAERELRLP
+45 LDLRFAEREPAFPFRAQSGL
-58 LGAPTGMAIPFFVG
+58 AISVVVG
-72 LALLLVQVVP
+72 LALLLVQVLP

-95 LVAAAFGARVLLSF
+95 LVGGAFAARVLLGFS
-109 NPGIAGFGLLV
+109 PGIAGFGLLV
-120 AMYSVAAYEVGV
+120 AMYSVAAYEVRA
-132 RRLFFLVVA
+132 RRLAFLVVA
-141 GAGFVAGFVVFGVTG
+141 GLGFVAGFVVFGVTG

-176 GDYLQTRRAYVSQ
+176 GDYLRTRRAYVAQ

-236 AARAVQSTRP
+236 AARAVQASKP

-277 NGATADR
+277 NGATPDR
-284 RPQPGIGQLP
+284 SPQPGIAQLA

-309 RVEGETRPLP
+309 RVEGQAEPLP
-319 PAIDLSAYR
+319 PALDLSAYR
-328 IVQEA
+328 ILQEA

-344 RVDIRVQYTETMLAL
+344 RVDIRVRYSETMLAL
-359 DIRDDGPGNGAD
+359 DIRDDGAGNGD
-371 PASSSGHGL
+371 DTASSSGHGL

-388 LFGGRLHAG
+388 LFGGKLHTG

-410 PLDQNLPSPSEPQI
+410 PLTPAP
-424 PPPLGEGRVGA
+424 